1 MSLGIITATKQN
13 AALDQWNI
21 ITNNRLNSI
30 ATGFGALPNF
40 FRRPISGGPLT
51 SGLYSVYHFINPIIL
66 TPGDL
71 VFYAIEFFNL
81 NFSGN
86 GTTPF
91 FPVPGTP
98 INTYGALID
107 NDTDVTASYVGGS
120 QNGIRLTNNAGALS
134 NYRKTILILGY

>member
-1 MSLGIITATKQN
+1 MSLGVITATKQN

-40 FRRPISGGPLT
+40 FRKPISGGPLT
-51 SGLYSVYHFINPIIL
+51 SGLYSVYHFVNPIL
-66 TPGDL
+66 NTPGDL

-98 INTYGALID
+98 ITTYGALID
-107 NDTDVTASYVGGS
+107 NDTGVTASYSSS
-120 QNGIRLTNNAGALS
+120 QNGIQLNNTTGALS
-134 NYRKTILILGY
+134 NYRKTLLLLGY